1 MADVRA
7 VNNTLSQAGTSGSLL
22 DRGVFRGK
30 LRVYEDTYEAAAL
43 AIGST
48 IKVGPNKLRPGVR
61 VESVIIFFDA
71 LGAATVDV
79 GDTDNPDRYI
89 DGGDVSAIG
98 RIVSNL
104 PDGASYKVIGS
115 DAGTVDDEILITTIA
130 AAITGTIKVQIITSE
145 E

>member
-7 VNNTLSQAGTSGSLL
+7 VNNTLSQAGTSNSLF

-30 LRVYEDTYEAAAL
+30 LRIYEDTYEAAAL

-61 VESVIIFFDA
+61 VESIKVFHDA
-71 LGAATVDV
+71 LGAATIDV
-79 GDTDNPDRYI
+79 GDTDDPDRYI
-89 DGGDVSAIG
+89 DGADVSAVG
-98 RIVSNL
+98 KAESDR
-104 PDGASYKVIGS
+104 PDGANYKVIGS